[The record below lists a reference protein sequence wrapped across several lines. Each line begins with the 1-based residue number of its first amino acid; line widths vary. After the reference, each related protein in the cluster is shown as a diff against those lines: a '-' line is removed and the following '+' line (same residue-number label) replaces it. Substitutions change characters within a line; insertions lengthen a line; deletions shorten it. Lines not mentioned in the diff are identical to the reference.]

1 MIAASMMLNR
11 PIILHHKRS
20 RLPFDPH
27 LMSWVVDAS
36 IEMAKH
42 GIRFIDCQLV
52 NPFALP
58 ASTIAS
64 LLKTGKKCWATASQ
78 KDYPHQ

>member
-1 MIAASMMLNR
+1 
-11 PIILHHKRS
+11 
-20 RLPFDPH
+20 
-27 LMSWVVDAS
+27 MSWVVDAS